1 MQSMHQPGNSDLF
14 PCNCSGRHHTGE
26 PREALPAN
34 FAHWPAEFLPSA
46 EFALGGSAHLLS
58 DDGQEPPSTGD
69 SVPVTKLDALSE
81 ARNGP
86 APGGSSRD
94 SPNLPIGACRM
105 MPATCSCVSSFRFCP
120 AGKNVGLTALPRT
133 RFCATSE
140 PETGRSGSGSLR
152 RRCRRTPS
160 TARMRCHCSPAI
172 SKNGVP
178 LWAPAAWMR
187 MRTRV
192 KVPGI
197 FARAAS
203 GSLAVMRP
211 RARPACGG
219 QLNPPPPSSSPQRS
233 CCHQDG
239 DAGSRAPAAGPSC
252 WRARPRHRSPP
263 PHSRPD

>member
-1 MQSMHQPGNSDLF
+1 
-14 PCNCSGRHHTGE
+14 
-26 PREALPAN
+26 
-34 FAHWPAEFLPSA
+34 
-46 EFALGGSAHLLS
+46 
-58 DDGQEPPSTGD
+58 
-69 SVPVTKLDALSE
+69 
-81 ARNGP
+81 
-86 APGGSSRD
+86 
-94 SPNLPIGACRM
+94 M

-120 AGKNVGLTALPRT
+120 AGKNSGLTALPRT

-239 DAGSRAPAAGPSC
+239 DAGSRAPAAGPSS

-263 PHSRPD
+263 PHSRPDGTIPARFAAPAGIRMLYSSLPERRERTRPLPRAAARPGSPCRSRNGGRQPL